1 MCPAMSGLAMPMTS
15 APAAKLKEQ
24 NIFAAGRQQWRP
36 AVCFGRSDV
45 QDLLTP
51 PLLKAAMPQ
60 ASEHNVMRFVP
71 ELVKTMAHYNI
82 TGTLRMAHF
91 LAQVAQESG
100 QLSFSEELASGAAY
114 EGRADLG
121 NVEPGDGV
129 RFKGRG
135 LIQITGRSNYR
146 AYSHA
151 CGQELLSG
159 NNPLRLATDPALA
172 ADVAGWFW
180 QVHKL
185 NALADSDD
193 VERITR
199 RINGGLNGLA
209 ERQTFLAQTKAAI
222 GHAEHTTTT
231 TAHTSGPAPLEAVP
245 AVVQISA
252 AASATRTA
260 PTPVTGTAVPKAES
274 ASRGVSDTIA
284 TAPNHRQYRS
294 AA

>member
-1 MCPAMSGLAMPMTS
+1 M
-15 APAAKLKEQ
+15 
-24 NIFAAGRQQWRP
+24 
-36 AVCFGRSDV
+36 

-51 PLLKAAMPQ
+51 PLLKMAMPQ
-60 ASEHNVMRFVP
+60 ASEHNVLRFVP
-71 ELVKTMAHYNI
+71 DLVKTMAHYTI
-82 TGTLRMAHF
+82 TGPLRMAHF

-100 QLSFSEELASGAAY
+100 QLSFTEELASGTAY

-146 AYSHA
+146 AYAHA

-159 NNPLRLATDPALA
+159 SNPSRLATDPALA

-185 NALADSDD
+185 NALADGDD
-193 VERITR
+193 LERITR

-209 ERQTFLAQTKAAI
+209 ERQGFLAHAKAALA
-222 GHAEHTTTT
+222 HAERATTQARPSQPTT
-231 TAHTSGPAPLEAVP
+231 HKAPP

-252 AASATRTA
+252 AASADFTGGASMPLPTSSATSAKKTRDQA
-260 PTPVTGTAVPKAES
+260 LEDTP
-274 ASRGVSDTIA
+274 
-284 TAPNHRQYRS
+284 YRS

>member
-1 MCPAMSGLAMPMTS
+1 M
-15 APAAKLKEQ
+15 
-24 NIFAAGRQQWRP
+24 
-36 AVCFGRSDV
+36 AVRCLFLGGSDV

-60 ASEHNVMRFVP
+60 ASEPNVLRFEP
-71 ELVKTMAHYNI
+71 ELVKTMARYSI
-82 TGTLRMAHF
+82 TGMLRRAHF

-100 QLSFSEELASGAAY
+100 QLSFTEELASGAAY
-114 EGRADLG
+114 EGRTDLG

-135 LIQITGRSNYR
+135 LLQITGRSNYL

-151 CGQELLSG
+151 CGHDLLSG
-159 NNPLRLATDPALA
+159 NNPFRLSTDPALA

-185 NALADSDD
+185 NALADCDD
-193 VERITR
+193 IERITR

-209 ERQTFLAQTKAAI
+209 ERRAFLAQAKAVI
-222 GHAEHTTTT
+222 EHAEHTTTA
-231 TAHTSGPAPLEAVP
+231 AHPSGPAPLEAVP
-245 AVVQISA
+245 TAVQISA

-260 PTPVTGTAVPKAES
+260 PTPIRGTAMPKPKRARGGVTDTRAAELK
-274 ASRGVSDTIA
+274 D
-284 TAPNHRQYRS
+284 RQYRS